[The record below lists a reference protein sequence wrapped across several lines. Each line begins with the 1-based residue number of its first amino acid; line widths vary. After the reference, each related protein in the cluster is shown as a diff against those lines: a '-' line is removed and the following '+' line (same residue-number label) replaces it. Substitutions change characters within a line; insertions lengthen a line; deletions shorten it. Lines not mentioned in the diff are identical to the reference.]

1 MQKYSITITEFYL
14 VIDRE
19 LKIDTL
25 METYCVSEISRYNTD
40 ATTSLLPA
48 KYDILLQNHV
58 DLWFSVLKLNSL
70 LHPWTMKHFPMW
82 GQTSSPVN
90 HLSLCPDYECTCS
103 PCGSPD
109 SPTYDQPSLSF
120 LMTAV
125 HYKKAISYRK
135 SELQKFYII
144 V

>member
-70 LHPWTMKHFPMW
+70 LHP
-82 GQTSSPVN
+82 
-90 HLSLCPDYECTCS
+90 
-103 PCGSPD
+103 
-109 SPTYDQPSLSF
+109 
-120 LMTAV
+120 
-125 HYKKAISYRK
+125 
-135 SELQKFYII
+135 
-144 V
+144 